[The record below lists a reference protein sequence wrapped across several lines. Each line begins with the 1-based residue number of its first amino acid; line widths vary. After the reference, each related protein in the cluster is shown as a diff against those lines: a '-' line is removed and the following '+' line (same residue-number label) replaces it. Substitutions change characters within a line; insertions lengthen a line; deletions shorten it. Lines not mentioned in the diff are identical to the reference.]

1 MSHEVDSLNS
11 LPFNVHLP
19 PCASRYA
26 PCGELIERALKRI
39 RLDLKSKT
47 DRSYDVL
54 VGRGILASLHSE
66 IQRLGSFSSF
76 GLVTDEVV
84 RPLVAEPLQDQL
96 RSNSIDTTLI
106 ALPPGE
112 SAKTIGTV
120 LDLCQQLLVQ
130 GFDRRSLLLAVGGG
144 VVGDITG
151 FAAAIYMRGIPY
163 IQVPTTLLAQVDS
176 SLGGKTG
183 VDLPSGKNL
192 LGAFHQ
198 PRLVLSDLDV
208 LTTLSSDARRD
219 GFAEVIK
226 AALIEDPELF
236 SILEKEGADLL
247 DTSNPLLETIIAKA
261 CEVKCRVVNRDEHE
275 SGLRR
280 ILNFGHTLGHA
291 LEAAA
296 NYNISHG
303 QAVAIGMGL
312 AVRLSRQWAGLS
324 NDNADRALDLIQK
337 LGLPTDI
344 PQNIDPETLLVPLEK
359 DKKIQAGICHFVLLA
374 EIGRAV
380 IHPITVEDL
389 RLELSNITSQ
399 EIRNPNVEI
408 RNNS

>member
-1 MSHEVDSLNS
+1 MTAKRIDGGAKLGTRLRGLSG
-11 LPFNVHLP
+11 
-19 PCASRYA
+19 AK
-26 PCGELIERALKRI
+26 RARRNDLMLEMKRI
-39 RLDLKSKT
+39 RLEIRSET

-54 VGRGILASLHSE
+54 VGRGILDSLHSE
-66 IQRLGSFSSF
+66 IQRLGSFSSY

-84 RPLVAEPLQDQL
+84 RPLVAEPLQNQL

-130 GFDRRSLLLAVGGG
+130 GFDRKSLLLAVGGG

-236 SILEKEGADLL
+236 SILEREGPDLL
-247 DTSNPLLETIIAKA
+247 DTSNPLLEAIIAKA

-280 ILNFGHTLGHA
+280 ILNFGHTLAHA

-312 AVRLSRQWAGLS
+312 AVRLSRQWVGLS
-324 NDNADRALDLIQK
+324 EDNADRALDLIQK

-344 PQNIDPETLLVPLEK
+344 PKNIDPEALLVPLEK

-380 IHPITVEDL
+380 IHPIPVGDL
-389 RLELSNITSQ
+389 QKSLQKIT
-399 EIRNPNVEI
+399 RH
-408 RNNS
+408 

>member
-261 CEVKCRVVNRDEHE
+261 CAVKCRVVNRDEHE

-312 AVRLSRQWAGLS
+312 AVRLSRQWVGLS
-324 NDNADRALDLIQK
+324 EDNADRALDLIQK

-344 PQNIDPETLLVPLEK
+344 PKNIDPEALLVPLEK

-374 EIGRAV
+374 EIGRAA
-380 IHPITVEDL
+380 IHPIPVGDL
-389 RLELSNITSQ
+389 QKSLQKIT
-399 EIRNPNVEI
+399 RH
-408 RNNS
+408 

>member
-1 MSHEVDSLNS
+1 MTG
-11 LPFNVHLP
+11 
-19 PCASRYA
+19 A
-26 PCGELIERALKRI
+26 ALLTAKPNDLMLKMKRI
-39 RLDLKSKT
+39 RLELKSKT

-54 VGRGILASLHSE
+54 VGRGILAGLHSE
-66 IQRLGSFSSF
+66 IQRLGSFSSY

-84 RPLVAEPLQDQL
+84 RPLVAKPLQDQL

-324 NDNADRALDLIQK
+324 EDNADRALDLIQK

-380 IHPITVEDL
+380 IHPIPVEEL
-389 RLELSNITSQ
+389 RQNLMQI
-399 EIRNPNVEI
+399 
-408 RNNS
+408 

>member
-1 MSHEVDSLNS
+1 MTG
-11 LPFNVHLP
+11 
-19 PCASRYA
+19 A
-26 PCGELIERALKRI
+26 ALLTATPHDLMLEMKRI
-39 RLDLKSKT
+39 RLELKSKT

-54 VGRGILASLHSE
+54 VGRGLLASLHNE
-66 IQRLGSFSSF
+66 VQRLGSFSSH

-84 RPLVAEPLQDQL
+84 RPLVAEPLQNQL
-96 RSNSIDTTLI
+96 RSHSIDTTLI

-112 SAKTIGTV
+112 GAKTIETV
-120 LDLCQQLLVQ
+120 LDLCQQLLTQ
-130 GFDRRSLLLAVGGG
+130 GFDRSSLLLAVGGG

-163 IQVPTTLLAQVDS
+163 IQIPTTLLAQVDS

-208 LTTLSSDARRD
+208 LTSLPSDAKRD
-219 GFAEVIK
+219 GFAEIIK

-236 SILEKEGADLL
+236 SILEKEGLDLL
-247 DTSNPLLETIIAKA
+247 DTGNPHLETIIAKA
-261 CEVKCRVVNRDEHE
+261 CAVKCRVVNRDEHE

-291 LEAAA
+291 LEAAT

-303 QAVAIGMGL
+303 QAVAAGM
-312 AVRLSRQWAGLS
+312 AVAIRFSQRWAGLTQ
-324 NDNADRALDLIQK
+324 DEADRALALIRN
-337 LGLPTDI
+337 LGLPTELSGDI
-344 PQNIDPETLLVPLEK
+344 HPQSLLSALEK
-359 DKKIQAGICHFVLLA
+359 DKKIQAGICHFVLIST
-374 EIGRAV
+374 IGQAV
-380 IHPITVEDL
+380 IHSIPVEEL
-389 RLELSNITSQ
+389 QRRLEEEVTF
-399 EIRNPNVEI
+399 
-408 RNNS
+408 

>member
-1 MSHEVDSLNS
+1 MTG
-11 LPFNVHLP
+11 
-19 PCASRYA
+19 A
-26 PCGELIERALKRI
+26 ALLTAKSNDLMLKMKRI
-39 RLDLKSKT
+39 RLELKSKT

-96 RSNSIDTTLI
+96 RSNSIDTTLF

-112 SAKTIGTV
+112 SAKTIETV
-120 LDLCQQLLVQ
+120 LDLCQQLLAQ

-208 LTTLSSDARRD
+208 LTTLSSEARRD
-219 GFAEVIK
+219 GFAEIIK

-247 DTSNPLLETIIAKA
+247 DTGNPLLETIIAKA

-296 NYNISHG
+296 NYTISHG

-324 NDNADRALDLIQK
+324 EDNADRALDLIQK
-337 LGLPTDI
+337 LDLPTDI

-380 IHPITVEDL
+380 IHPIPVEEL
-389 RLELSNITSQ
+389 RQNLMQI
-399 EIRNPNVEI
+399 
-408 RNNS
+408 

>member
-1 MSHEVDSLNS
+1 M
-11 LPFNVHLP
+11 
-19 PCASRYA
+19 
-26 PCGELIERALKRI
+26 KRI
-39 RLDLKSKT
+39 RLEIKSET

-54 VGRGILASLHSE
+54 VGRGILDSLHSE

-84 RPLVAEPLQDQL
+84 RPLVAEPVQNQL

-112 SAKTIGTV
+112 SAKTMGTV
-120 LDLCQQLLVQ
+120 LDLCQQLLAQ
-130 GFDRRSLLLAVGGG
+130 GFDRSSLLLAVGGG

-183 VDLPSGKNL
+183 VDLPAGKNL

-208 LTTLSSDARRD
+208 LTSLSSDARRD

-226 AALIEDPELF
+226 AALIEDLELF
-236 SILEKEGADLL
+236 SILEREGVDLL
-247 DTSNPLLETIIAKA
+247 DTRNPLLETIIAKA
-261 CEVKCRVVNRDEHE
+261 CAVKCRVVNRDERE

-296 NYNISHG
+296 NYKITHG
-303 QAVAIGMGL
+303 QAVAAGM
-312 AVRLSRQWAGLS
+312 AVAIRFSQRWAGLTK
-324 NDNADRALDLIQK
+324 NETDRALALIRN
-337 LGLPTDI
+337 LGLPTELPGDI
-344 PQNIDPETLLVPLEK
+344 HSESLLSALEK
-359 DKKIQAGICHFVLLA
+359 DKKIQAGICHFVLISN
-374 EIGRAV
+374 IGQAV
-380 IHPITVEDL
+380 IHSIPVQELQL
-389 RLELSNITSQ
+389 RLEEEVTL
-399 EIRNPNVEI
+399 
-408 RNNS
+408 

>member
-1 MSHEVDSLNS
+1 R
-11 LPFNVHLP
+11 LPFTV
-19 PCASRYA
+19 YQK
-26 PCGELIERALKRI
+26 PCGALLERTMKRLRLELKK
-39 RLDLKSKT
+39 DT

-120 LDLCQQLLVQ
+120 LDLCQQLLVH

-208 LTTLSSDARRD
+208 LTTLSSEARRD
-219 GFAEVIK
+219 GFAEIIK

-247 DTSNPLLETIIAKA
+247 DTGNPLLETIIAKA

-303 QAVAIGMGL
+303 HAVAIGMGL
-312 AVRLSRQWAGLS
+312 AVQLSRQWAGLS
-324 NDNADRALDLIQK
+324 EDNADRALDLIQK

-374 EIGRAV
+374 EIGRAL
-380 IHPITVEDL
+380 IHPIPVENL
-389 RLELSNITSQ
+389 RRELGNITSQ
-399 EIRNPNVEI
+399 
-408 RNNS
+408 

>member
-11 LPFNVHLP
+11 FPFNVHLP
-19 PCASRYA
+19 

-39 RLDLKSKT
+39 RLDLKSIT

-198 PRLVLSDLDV
+198 PRLVLSELDV

-236 SILEKEGADLL
+236 AILEKEGADLL

-324 NDNADRALDLIQK
+324 EDSADRALDLIQK

-344 PQNIDPETLLVPLEK
+344 PQNIDPKALLVPLEK

-374 EIGRAV
+374 EIGRTV
-380 IHPITVEDL
+380 IHPIPVEEL
-389 RLELSNITSQ
+389 RQNLMQIYEF
-399 EIRNPNVEI
+399 RDF
-408 RNNS
+408 NN

>member
-1 MSHEVDSLNS
+1 M
-11 LPFNVHLP
+11 
-19 PCASRYA
+19 
-26 PCGELIERALKRI
+26 KRI
-39 RLDLKSKT
+39 RLEIKSEA

-54 VGRGILASLHSE
+54 VGRDILGGLHRE
-66 IQRLGSFSSF
+66 IQRLGSFSSY

-84 RPLVAEPLQDQL
+84 RPLVAEPLQNKL
-96 RSNSIDTTLI
+96 RSDGIDTTLI

-112 SAKTIGTV
+112 SSKTMGTV
-120 LDLCQQLLVQ
+120 LDLCQQLLAH

-144 VVGDITG
+144 VVGDLTG

-198 PRLVLSDLDV
+198 PRLVLSDLNV
-208 LTTLSSDARRD
+208 LSSLPSAARRE

-226 AALIEDPELF
+226 AALIQDLELF
-236 SILEKEGADLL
+236 SILEREGDDLL
-247 DTSNPLLETIIAKA
+247 DTDNPLLETIIAKA
-261 CEVKCRVVNRDEHE
+261 CKVKCQVVHRDEHE

-303 QAVAIGMGL
+303 QAVAIGVGL
-312 AVRLSRQWAGLS
+312 AIRLSRQWAGLS
-324 NDNADRALDLIQK
+324 EDNADRALNLIQK

-344 PQNIDPETLLVPLEK
+344 PENIDPEALLVPLEK

-374 EIGRAV
+374 EIGRAA
-380 IHPITVEDL
+380 IHPIPVNEL
-389 RLELSNITSQ
+389 RESLTQIQGFRDSGI
-399 EIRNPNVEI
+399 
-408 RNNS
+408 

>member
-1 MSHEVDSLNS
+1 MTG
-11 LPFNVHLP
+11 
-19 PCASRYA
+19 A
-26 PCGELIERALKRI
+26 ALLTAKPNDLMLKMKRI
-39 RLDLKSKT
+39 RLELKSKT

-130 GFDRRSLLLAVGGG
+130 GFERRSLLLAVGGG

-324 NDNADRALDLIQK
+324 EDNADRALDLIQK

-380 IHPITVEDL
+380 IHPIPVEEL
-389 RLELSNITSQ
+389 RQNLMQI
-399 EIRNPNVEI
+399 
-408 RNNS
+408 

>member
-1 MSHEVDSLNS
+1 MLEMKRLR
-11 LPFNVHLP
+11 L
-19 PCASRYA
+19 
-26 PCGELIERALKRI
+26 ELKK
-39 RLDLKSKT
+39 DT

-54 VGRGILASLHSE
+54 VGRGILAGLHSE
-66 IQRLGSFSSF
+66 VQRLGSFSSY

-84 RPLVAEPLQDQL
+84 RPLVAEPLQNQL
-96 RSNSIDTTLI
+96 RSHSIDTTLI

-112 SAKTIGTV
+112 SAKTIETV
-120 LDLCQQLLVQ
+120 LDLCQQLLAQ
-130 GFDRRSLLLAVGGG
+130 GFDRSSLLLAVGGG

-163 IQVPTTLLAQVDS
+163 IQIPTTLLAQVDS

-208 LTTLSSDARRD
+208 LSSLSLDARRD
-219 GFAEVIK
+219 GFSEVIK

-236 SILEKEGADLL
+236 SLLEREGADLL
-247 DTSNPLLETIIAKA
+247 DTDNPHLETIIAKA

-291 LEAAA
+291 LEAAT
-296 NYNISHG
+296 NYDISHG
-303 QAVAIGMGL
+303 QAVAAGM
-312 AVRLSRQWAGLS
+312 AVAIRFSQRWAGLTGDAA
-324 NDNADRALDLIQK
+324 NRALALIRN
-337 LGLPTDI
+337 LGLPTELPGDI
-344 PQNIDPETLLVPLEK
+344 HPESLLSALEK
-359 DKKIQAGICHFVLLA
+359 DKKIQAGICHFVLISN
-374 EIGRAV
+374 IGQAV
-380 IHPITVEDL
+380 IHPIPVEEL
-389 RLELSNITSQ
+389 QRRLEEEMTH
-399 EIRNPNVEI
+399 
-408 RNNS
+408 

>member
-1 MSHEVDSLNS
+1 MTAVRPNKKILEMKRLR
-11 LPFNVHLP
+11 L
-19 PCASRYA
+19 
-26 PCGELIERALKRI
+26 ELKK
-39 RLDLKSKT
+39 DT

-54 VGRGILASLHSE
+54 VGRGILAALHSE
-66 IQRLGSFSSF
+66 VQRLGSFSSY

-84 RPLVAEPLQDQL
+84 RPLVAEQLQNQL
-96 RSNSIDTTLI
+96 RSHSIDTTLI

-112 SAKTIGTV
+112 SAKTIETV
-120 LDLCQQLLVQ
+120 LDLCQQLLAQ
-130 GFDRRSLLLAVGGG
+130 GFDRSSLLLAVGGG

-163 IQVPTTLLAQVDS
+163 IQIPTTLLAQVDS

-208 LTTLSSDARRD
+208 LTSLSSDARRD
-219 GFAEVIK
+219 GFSEVIK

-236 SILEKEGADLL
+236 SVLEREGADLL
-247 DTSNPLLETIIAKA
+247 DTDNPHLETIIAKA

-291 LEAAA
+291 LEAAT
-296 NYNISHG
+296 NYDITHG
-303 QAVAIGMGL
+303 QAVAAGM
-312 AVRLSRQWAGLS
+312 AVAIRFSQRWAGLTQ
-324 NDNADRALDLIQK
+324 DEADRALALIRNV
-337 LGLPTDI
+337 GLPTELPRDI
-344 PQNIDPETLLVPLEK
+344 HPESLLSALEK
-359 DKKIQAGICHFVLLA
+359 DKKIQAGICHFVLISN
-374 EIGRAV
+374 IGHAI
-380 IHPITVEDL
+380 IHSIPVEDL
-389 RLELSNITSQ
+389 RQSLTQIQ
-399 EIRNPNVEI
+399 EFRDAGI
-408 RNNS
+408 

>member
-1 MSHEVDSLNS
+1 M
-11 LPFNVHLP
+11 
-19 PCASRYA
+19 
-26 PCGELIERALKRI
+26 KRI
-39 RLDLKSKT
+39 RLELKSKT

-54 VGRGILASLHSE
+54 VGRGILAGLHSE

-84 RPLVAEPLQDQL
+84 RPLVAEPLRDQL

-236 SILEKEGADLL
+236 SMLEKEGADLL
-247 DTSNPLLETIIAKA
+247 DTGNPLLETIIAKA
-261 CEVKCRVVNRDEHE
+261 REVKCRVVKRDEHE

>member
-1 MSHEVDSLNS
+1 MLKM
-11 LPFNVHLP
+11 
-19 PCASRYA
+19 
-26 PCGELIERALKRI
+26 KRI
-39 RLDLKSKT
+39 RLELKSKT

-54 VGRGILASLHSE
+54 VGRGILAGLHSE

-84 RPLVAEPLQDQL
+84 RPLVAEPLRDQL

-236 SILEKEGADLL
+236 SMLEKEGADLL
-247 DTSNPLLETIIAKA
+247 DTGNPLLETIIAKA
-261 CEVKCRVVNRDEHE
+261 CEVKCRVVKRDEHE
-275 SGLRR
+275 SGLRH

>member
-1 MSHEVDSLNS
+1 MTG
-11 LPFNVHLP
+11 
-19 PCASRYA
+19 A
-26 PCGELIERALKRI
+26 ALLTAKPNDLMLKMKRI
-39 RLDLKSKT
+39 RLELKSKT

-66 IQRLGSFSSF
+66 TQRLGSFSSF

-112 SAKTIGTV
+112 SAKTIETV

-151 FAAAIYMRGIPY
+151 FVAAIYMRGIPY

-208 LTTLSSDARRD
+208 LTSLSSDARRD

-247 DTSNPLLETIIAKA
+247 DTGKPLLETIIAKA

-303 QAVAIGMGL
+303 HAVAIGMGL
-312 AVRLSRQWAGLS
+312 AIQLSRQWAGLS
-324 NDNADRALDLIQK
+324 DDNADRALDLIQK

-380 IHPITVEDL
+380 IHPIPVEEL
-389 RLELSNITSQ
+389 RRELGNITSQ
-399 EIRNPNVEI
+399 
-408 RNNS
+408 